1 MSVLKFDIEFITKEI
16 KMLVLSIL
24 LVFTLLKLAFS
35 SEDSFVLIKLITSL
49 VIVFFLPYYLISI
62 YWRDELNFA
71 IRAVISLVI
80 GFIVNGILGYY
91 LGLLGL
97 SVNYNYVI
105 IAIIFYMIG
114 GYISYKYLQNE

>member
-1 MSVLKFDIEFITKEI
+1 MKFDIEFITKEI